1 MKFFQSKPFQ
11 DLWLNPLRD
20 DILREK
26 ADAVHLGCDL
36 NDFLELIQWLGVQL
50 NGQADI

>member
-1 MKFFQSKPFQ
+1 MSVILGKFEQLMFLKFFQSKPFQ

-36 NDFLELIQWLGVQL
+36 DDFLELI
-50 NGQADI
+50 